1 MPPARWVPGLTRGK
15 IRHALPGTGKG
26 LKGDEGPV
34 KGHTRFQGPE
44 GSKMAMDFKKV
55 HLPTCQCRLPP
66 TGPPQGPGPRP
77 RRPGPRPPAASP
89 VPPLPQSHRLPLPTA
104 LRRCGAAHLPLRAAA
119 RGHWP
124 TAHRLATA
132 PARLRASSTGSTA
145 HRPPAACALPTHWH
159 CPCPA
164 PPACGLPTT
173 RRVPTAR
180 LVAPTAKPQPAL
192 LRQETRSPGVLP
204 SARPPAAQRLPKFW
218 RKNSVPSSG
227 ARTSALSSSCWHRCH
242 RPPARCP
249 PRRRETPLAPS
260 RA

>member
-1 MPPARWVPGLTRGK
+1 M
-15 IRHALPGTGKG
+15 IQTGYG
-26 LKGDEGPV
+26 
-34 KGHTRFQGPE
+34 FQE
-44 GSKMAMDFKKV
+44 GSSA
-55 HLPTCQCRLPP
+55 HLPVQAATHWPP
-66 TGPPQGPGPRP
+66 PGPRP
-77 RRPGPRPPAASP
+77 QAQAARPQAPSGQPSSPPP
-89 VPPLPQSHRLPLPTA
+89 TVPLRLPLPTA

-227 ARTSALSSSCWHRCH
+227 ARTSALSSSCWHR
-242 RPPARCP
+242 PPARCP